1 MSIFLSYSR
10 GDVHQADEWVGNL
23 ERFGYRVWI
32 DRAGIRG
39 GQQWN
44 ETIVR
49 SIREA
54 QALLLLLSPNSA
66 RSDHPGQSA
75 VPARRRPAHSDLEKS
90 SERSSPRLGRPQAS
104 WGRTGCRPGGGGNR
118 SAGFKRG
125 KHRPGRSRRS
135 RLLEQDRVL
144 AAPERVGRTVHRA
157 TQDEHGPGDSPPL
170 RSLIRLARRRRR

>member
-23 ERFGYRVWI
+23 ERFGYRVWL
-32 DRAGIRG
+32 DRASIRG

-66 RSDHPGQSA
+66 RSDN
-75 VPARRRPAHSDLEKS
+75 VRREIDLATEGRKRIIPI
-90 SERSSPRLGRPQAS
+90 EIQATTIPDNLQYQLAGVQLIQTWRNPRSGLPL
-104 WGRTGCRPGGGGNR
+104 
-118 SAGFKRG
+118 
-125 KHRPGRSRRS
+125 
-135 RLLEQDRVL
+135 VL
-144 AAPERVGRTVHRA
+144 AALKQAGVERGAARVVEA
-157 TQDEHGPGDSPPL
+157 TGQ
-170 RSLIRLARRRRR
+170 RSSSEARIDLADLGNLGFLSKIAFWRRLSE

>member
-54 QALLLLLSPNSA
+54 QAFLLLLSPNSA
-66 RSDHPGQSA
+66 RSDNVRREIDLA
-75 VPARRRPAHSDLEKS
+75 TEARKRIIPIEI
-90 SERSSPRLGRPQAS
+90 QATTIPDNLQYQLAGIQLIQT
-104 WGRTGCRPGGGGNR
+104 WRTSRGGL
-118 SAGFKRG
+118 
-125 KHRPGRSRRS
+125 P
-135 RLLEQDRVL
+135 LVL
-144 AAPERVGRTVHRA
+144 AALKQAGIERGAARVVEA
-157 TQDEHGPGDSPPL
+157 TGQRDSSKANIDLADLGNLGFLSKIAFWRRPGE
-170 RSLIRLARRRRR
+170 